1 MVNSEFFRIFVAELI
16 LNNKNMKL
24 VKESIGFF
32 EPIHLAHNGK
42 SGNRII
48 SIVKIQISVR
58 SKKPTILYYTIQE
71 KKNLSIKIFLTNLN
85 GLLMKL
91 LKKINGCYK
100 LKTNCKKKRGRLLVF
115 LFFIMKL
122 L

>member
-1 MVNSEFFRIFVAELI
+1 MN
-16 LNNKNMKL
+16 L

-58 SKKPTILYYTIQE
+58 SKKPTILYNSRKKEFKY
-71 KKNLSIKIFLTNLN
+71 KNLSDESKWIVDEIVEKNKW
-85 GLLMKL
+85 LL
-91 LKKINGCYK
+91 
-100 LKTNCKKKRGRLLVF
+100 
-115 LFFIMKL
+115 
-122 L
+122 